1 LSSPLRRSEN
11 GDVNPSQIGRLP
23 MMCRLL
29 VLALGVL
36 LAAGNGAQAQARS
49 LLNVPDAR
57 IDFIRQCTAHLAG
70 RWAHP
75 VAVCGCLHD
84 HAAAAVQ
91 DSDLREALLRGMR
104 ERGVPTIES
113 DWIPPAKQA
122 QISATFSQ
130 IAKPA
135 LQCMFDPAERP
146 VGERTD
152 LQR

>member
-1 LSSPLRRSEN
+1 MKHFLTDR
-11 GDVNPSQIGRLP
+11 
-23 MMCRLL
+23 
-29 VLALGVL
+29 
-36 LAAGNGAQAQARS
+36 LAAMSCVAIFACGALFAAGTGAQAQARS

-57 IDFIRQCTAHLAG
+57 MDFIRQCTAHMAG

-91 DSDLREALLRGMR
+91 DNDLREALLRGMR
-104 ERGVPTIES
+104 ERGVPTIEA
-113 DWIPPAKQA
+113 DWIPVAKQ
-122 QISATFSQ
+122 QDISATFSR

-135 LQCMFDPAERP
+135 LQCMFDPAEQP

>member
-1 LSSPLRRSEN
+1 MSHSL
-11 GDVNPSQIGRLP
+11 IGRLP
-23 MMCRLL
+23 MTCRLA
-29 VLALGVL
+29 VFAAGTL
-36 LAAGNGAQAQARS
+36 LAAGGGAQAQARS
-49 LLNVPDAR
+49 LLSAPDSR
-57 IDFIRQCTAHLAG
+57 IEFIRACTAHMAG

-84 HAAAAVQ
+84 HAVAAVQ

-104 ERGVPTIES
+104 ERGVPTIEN

-122 QISATFSQ
+122 QISATFDQ
-130 IAKPA
+130 IAKPT